1 MQNDVLLH
9 LSNCTLNLGIQSIYC
24 LFIINANILLLCVMM
39 MYQQCVNSFAQA
51 LLVTLPRSE
60 LWLLYSSTEVVFDL
74 SPLSFYVCMYRFV
87 HVITSGTPVAY
98 RCVLDYSR
106 VYFLIKFQISC
117 QYQSSL

>member
-1 MQNDVLLH
+1 MQNDILLH
-9 LSNCTLNLGIQSIYC
+9 LSNCTLNLGTQSVYC
-24 LFIINANILLLCVMM
+24 LFIINANILLLFVMM

-60 LWLLYSSTEVVFDL
+60 LWLLDSSTKVVFDL
-74 SPLSFYVCMYRFV
+74 SAFYVCMYRSV
-87 HVITSGTPVAY
+87 HVIISCTPVAY
-98 RCVLDYSR
+98 RCVLDCSR